1 MGIDND
7 NQKKKRSHNSDYYR
21 IDDMCY
27 EEGFLGED
35 VYNKAY
41 LMFKDYRDAKFRN
54 EFSVNNNVTPSQIE
68 ASKIFV
74 RGTLMDVMSKPFT
87 EAESEQRDLVKEV
100 LSLAWFP
107 EKLDYALI
115 KVEEFPGTGKL
126 YKKLLNVCYFKAE
139 SNKIEDFEAALFL
152 GRSQFYARHREAVM
166 LFGIILWK
174 YAKRRELEDMDKGI
188 IPRRPIYPDRPGDV
202 RPERR
207 KEQRDCEE

>member
-1 MGIDND
+1 MGIDGE

-54 EFSVNNNVTPSQIE
+54 DFSVNSNAIPSQIE

-100 LSLAWFP
+100 LSLP
-107 EKLDYALI
+107 EFLLSYPLRILLSICLSSCSMPSSSAGAICGIAL
-115 KVEEFPGTGKL
+115 
-126 YKKLLNVCYFKAE
+126 
-139 SNKIEDFEAALFL
+139 
-152 GRSQFYARHREAVM
+152 
-166 LFGIILWK
+166 
-174 YAKRRELEDMDKGI
+174 
-188 IPRRPIYPDRPGDV
+188 V
-202 RPERR
+202 RPPFRR
-207 KEQRDCEE
+207 QWPNSSRCVN